1 MKNCLKNAAEH
12 AAFFVD
18 TPEKTEDR
26 MPAQE
31 RRERFLILLSVRR
44 KLTVGELCREFGVHR
59 TTVLND
65 IVVLT
70 PYAVFHTQDGRNGG
84 IIADQSWHF
93 TPPVLTPVMVKALRD
108 ILAGEKPD
116 REVIAAILEAFGPG
130 EVKRGLTGPEPQKK

>member
-1 MKNCLKNAAEH
+1 MKYSLDQAAEN

-18 TPEKTEDR
+18 TPSECDKTVDR

-44 KLTVGELCREFGVHR
+44 KVTVGELCREFGVNR

-84 IIADQSWHF
+84 IFADESWHYR
-93 TPPVLTPVMVKALRD
+93 PPVLTQVMVKALQD
-108 ILAGEKPD
+108 ILAGRDAD
-116 REVIAAILEAFGPG
+116 REVIAAILDAFGPRQEKCG
-130 EVKRGLTGPEPQKK
+130 S